1 MSSNMSYELKDIIL
15 TTTYKHDTDQSIV
28 GIKELLESGDLR
40 FISRCNGK
48 TALHQPD
55 KLGAVQDEVLNVYL
69 SELAQE
75 VDVLKTP
82 VDMFLSKIKDVTH
95 VSEQKMALAMRE
107 ALESSNPADFY
118 QPFEKLAGMFQRGK
132 KEEIHKAVQSLNEFI
147 GHTGASPKELF
158 GWSIAQK
165 CVNNTVC
172 REANLDLSSSTYVLN
187 DKVERVKAVK
197 SYVDSVLDRDGNTNM
212 VAAANPL
219 EYAILETYRKYPN
232 RERMYVRVNEFLEH
246 RGEKVFTRENGARD
260 MLCQYMDEHGMYLG
274 MYVARNIDKC
284 YDLQKSVEKLHGITN
299 VSMNAEKVKEVAS
312 QYVMVTGLNAKYEQ
326 GKIYGGVVGD
336 VSLATS
342 IGNVRGNQEDAVLLV
357 EHPNNKDFKMMVVAD
372 GMGGMDGGEYASNAV
387 VNGLYHWF
395 TNIDAR
401 EYERTDDRLASQC
414 STELQNISNEI
425 YKTSS
430 ARNMKSGSTV
440 ALAIVGKDR
449 TIIENVGDS
458 RAYLVNQN
466 GMALATVDDSPIR
479 EEYRNNRDAMRFDN
493 RSNKITQYMGDGRGI
508 NVHKNIVPNASYDT
522 LLLFSDGVTDLVSE
536 SRIMALTRNS
546 KGKLKDI
553 ANEISQRVNR
563 ASEFVR
569 EAISNPA
576 RAPEELRRRPDF
588 GQKFKE
594 GMNAGKDNT
603 SAIVYHKKK
612 NEEYDR

>member
-1 MSSNMSYELKDIIL
+1 MSYELKDIIL